1 MDEGREKRRD
11 TRVPLV
17 LRVDWPG
24 LALAIRDVTENV
36 SAGGLFLRTDRPLE
50 RGARV
55 PLQLG
60 FPGLMEPVEFE
71 VEVVWRRSEGAQG
84 PAGVAVRVPADRPD
98 DRQRLARMAETYR
111 VAPAARPGRVYR
123 VLVVEDN
130 PRAVEMYEYALRKL
144 RSAEP
149 GLEVVL
155 EFARD
160 GHEAWGRL
168 AADPPIDLVLT
179 DLYMPILDGF
189 GVVERMRA
197 DARLARVP
205 VLVISAGDDEARERA
220 MAIGV
225 DVFLQKPVQFADV
238 IQTVSTLLR
247 SRD

>member
-24 LALAIRDVTENV
+24 LALAIRDATENV

-50 RGARV
+50 RGTRI

-71 VEVVWRRSEGAQG
+71 VEVVWRRMDGPQG
-84 PAGVAVRVPADRPD
+84 PAGVAVRVPVDRPD
-98 DRQRLARMAETYR
+98 DRQRLARLAETYR
-111 VAPAARPGRVYR
+111 VPSQHAGRVYR

-149 GLEVVL
+149 ALEVAL

-160 GHEAWGRL
+160 GHEAWRRL
-168 AADPPIDLVLT
+168 TADPPVDLVLT

-189 GVVERMRA
+189 GVIERMRA
-197 DARLARVP
+197 DARLATVP

-238 IQTVSTLLR
+238 IHTVRTLLR
-247 SRD
+247 ARA

>member
-1 MDEGREKRRD
+1 MDEERDKRRD
-11 TRVPLV
+11 PRVPLV

-71 VEVVWRRSEGAQG
+71 VEVVWRRMDGTQG
-84 PAGVAVRVPADRPD
+84 PAGVAVRIPADRPD
-98 DRQRLARMAETYR
+98 DRQRLARMAETFR
-111 VAPAARPGRVYR
+111 GPAAQAGRVYR

-168 AADPPIDLVLT
+168 TADPPIDLVLT

-189 GVVERMRA
+189 GVIERMRA
-197 DARLARVP
+197 DARLASVP

-220 MAIGV
+220 MAMGV
-225 DVFLQKPVQFADV
+225 DVFLQKPVQFGDV
-238 IQTVSTLLR
+238 IHTVSSLLR
-247 SRD
+247 ARG